1 LVFEKGK
8 RPPRVGEKQTEV
20 PSIANLES
28 DSPVATV
35 TEEQPVQEVKKLYIA
50 KEDFN
55 RFMLNVKKF
64 KKGFRD
70 QFRMSPSFDQVAD
83 EVCKLLK
90 ITDQILRATAVQ
102 NTIAWELDVIKKRSG
117 RAPFLEEKVEH
128 LAEELGFEIP
138 KKD

>member
-1 LVFEKGK
+1 MVFAKGS
-8 RPPRVGEKQTEV
+8 RPPKQGEKQVDMPE
-20 PSIANLES
+20 IANLDTE
-28 DSPVATV
+28 SPVATV
-35 TEEQPVQEVKKLYIA
+35 TEEKPVQKKLCIA